1 MAGHR
6 RGDEIH
12 ERGHDGVIQV
22 SDNSRD
28 RPQPRQWEVSSRK
41 KRRTLRFQGK
51 SRDLILLGDRPLVAE
66 TPEHLLDDDTTP
78 AELMF
83 IRNNG
88 RIPERTRDPEAW
100 SLRIDGE
107 VENALSLTLSA
118 LRTNYQPMT
127 RRLLIECGGNG
138 RSFLEPPVR
147 GNRWTHGG
155 AACPEWTGVR
165 LADVLRTARVKPS
178 AVFSAHY
185 GADPSNTDASKPA
198 LSRGV
203 PIAKLLDDNNLLV
216 WAVNGEPLPL
226 AHGFPLRLIVPG
238 WPGSV
243 SAKWLTRIWIRDR
256 HHDGPGMTGISYKVP
271 ICPMPPPTGGAKYDQ
286 SNLKDLESM
295 PVRAIITSPADG
307 ARIAAGSKTVALRGA
322 SWAGD
327 FKVRQVDIST
337 DCGETWQAADLTPP
351 KNAYDWQRWTATV
364 NAPSSDHMD
373 IIARATDERGVTQPL
388 RADNWNPHGVGV
400 NPVHH
405 ITVRVRV

>member
-1 MAGHR
+1 MLS
-6 RGDEIH
+6 
-12 ERGHDGVIQV
+12 VQ
-22 SDNSRD
+22 
-28 RPQPRQWEVSSRK
+28 SS
-41 KRRTLRFQGK
+41 TL
-51 SRDLILLGDRPLVAE
+51 
-66 TPEHLLDDDTTP
+66 
-78 AELMF
+78 
-83 IRNNG
+83 
-88 RIPERTRDPEAW
+88 
-100 SLRIDGE
+100 
-107 VENALSLTLSA
+107 
-118 LRTNYQPMT
+118 
-127 RRLLIECGGNG
+127 
-138 RSFLEPPVR
+138 
-147 GNRWTHGG
+147 
-155 AACPEWTGVR
+155 
-165 LADVLRTARVKPS
+165 
-178 AVFSAHY
+178 
-185 GADPSNTDASKPA
+185 

-351 KNAYDWQRWTATV
+351 KNAYDWQRWTASV
-364 NAPSSDHMD
+364 NAAPSRHLE
-373 IIARATDERGVTQPL
+373 IWARATDERGITQPL
-388 RADNWNPHGVGV
+388 EAENWNPHGVGG
-400 NPVHH
+400 NPVHR
-405 ITVRVRV
+405 IAVAVGG